1 MLFYSSPRHRE
12 TILAPLQ
19 RFAQEAKD
27 PFISPIFW
35 FLEDD
40 YHPVKRSNQPGRSQ
54 LFHPPSGSIEITVG
68 EFTLNSKYQI
78 FCYYLRLA

>member
-1 MLFYSSPRHRE
+1 MLFYPSPRHRE

-19 RFAQEAKD
+19 RFAPEAKD

-40 YHPVKRSNQPGRSQ
+40 YHPVKRSNQSGISQ
-54 LFHPPSGSIEITVG
+54 LFRPPFGSIEITVG
-68 EFTLNSKYQI
+68 ESILNSK
-78 FCYYLRLA
+78 